1 MSVKA
6 LWNDETGFS
15 YSTELVLVCTICS
28 LGLITGMTSARDG
41 LITELA
47 DVGGAIAFLNQS
59 YAMGGVKAHCAF
71 TGATSFDDLQDFC
84 DDLGVG
90 NECNSR
96 CLIVCEEAG
105 VSPGESPHNG

>member
-1 MSVKA
+1 MLRA
-6 LWNDETGFS
+6 FWNDETGFS

-41 LITELA
+41 LVTELA

-71 TGATSFDDLQDFC
+71 TGATNFQDMQDFC
-84 DDLGVG
+84 DEAGVG
-90 NECNSR
+90 NVCNSR
-96 CLIVCEEAG
+96 CLVVCDEAD
-105 VSPGESPHNG
+105 VKKGEDPHI